1 MLKPGDPSGSAFLKV
16 DPSYLQHW
24 QQLFPQAQLKA
35 PLAPPPPPP
44 APPPDRLSIAV
55 DALRPSRLH
64 AHLLACTS
72 SSSSSS
78 TSSSSA
84 APSSSSSISAPAGL
98 AQLPVPQQ
106 IVLFG
111 QALAPAPGAA
121 ADLVVVVPPD
131 NQQGHNP
138 AAELLQQAKEQRCA
152 AVGVVSSS
160 VKSGGGAEES
170 GKAAGGRCK
179 LTSEEL
185 DYYLYGQQRMEI
197 IPLSNHTGELNNRCD
212 MCADNRNGECPM
224 HGPLHSLRRLV
235 GTSSTAAPVP
245 LPDVPDWLRD
255 LPREVCLCTSTV
267 PGLGYGICAAQ
278 RIPQGTWIGPF
289 QGVPLLVDRLHSG
302 AVRNTRHLW
311 EIYDSEG
318 TLQHFI
324 DGNDPSKSSWMRY
337 IRCARHCGEQNM
349 MVVQYRSC
357 IFYRAC
363 MDIPRGTELLVW
375 YNDSYTSFFGIP
387 LQCIA
392 QDENLNV
399 PATVVEAMSRQESL
413 QSFSKNSKP
422 SSSSSSS
429 SSSPPAALLRS
440 MVFPHPPCSRSFSL
454 LDKVG
459 VGVQSDSGFGQLGSK
474 NQRVLASPTSTSQ
487 LSSEF
492 SDWHLWKCGQCFKT
506 FTQRILLQMHVCPQN
521 PDRPYQCGHCSQSFS
536 QPSELRNHVVTH
548 SSDRPFK
555 CGYCGRAFAGATTL
569 NNHIRTHTGEK
580 PFKCERCDRSFTQ
593 ATQLSRHQRLPNEC
607 KPVNDSTESIEVD

>member
-1 MLKPGDPSGSAFLKV
+1 MRVHHPSSVSDMLKPSEPSGSAFLKV
-16 DPSYLQHW
+16 DPTYIQHW
-24 QQLFPQAQLKA
+24 QQLFPQNPVPVPVPRASLI
-35 PLAPPPPPP
+35 
-44 APPPDRLSIAV
+44 SV
-55 DALRPSRLH
+55 
-64 AHLLACTS
+64 
-72 SSSSSS
+72 SSSSS
-78 TSSSSA
+78 TDS
-84 APSSSSSISAPAGL
+84 PARSL
-98 AQLPVPQQ
+98 SHA
-106 IVLFG
+106 LFDT
-111 QALAPAPGAA
+111 GAA
-121 ADLVVVVPPD
+121 S
-131 NQQGHNP
+131 
-138 AAELLQQAKEQRCA
+138 QAKELCL
-152 AVGVVSSS
+152 SSNFKNDKGS
-160 VKSGGGAEES
+160 
-170 GKAAGGRCK
+170 RLK
-179 LTSEEL
+179 LSSEEL

-197 IPLSNHTGELNNRCD
+197 IPVNNSNGDANNRCD

-235 GTSSTAAPVP
+235 GTSGSSGPVP
-245 LPDVPDWLRD
+245 APDVPDWLRD

-289 QGVPLLVDRLHSG
+289 QGVPLTLEKLQSG
-302 AVRNTRHLW
+302 PVRNSRHLW
-311 EIYDSEG
+311 EIYDQEG
-318 TLQHFI
+318 TLLHFI
-324 DGNDPSKSSWMRY
+324 DGNEPSKSSWMRY

-363 MDIPRGTELLVW
+363 SDIPRGTELLVW

-387 LQCIA
+387 LQCVA

-399 PATVVEAMSRQESL
+399 PSTVMEAMSRQDSL
-413 QSFSKNSKP
+413 QPFSKSPKP
-422 SSSSSSS
+422 SSL
-429 SSSPPAALLRS
+429 ALRS
-440 MVFPHPPCSRSFSL
+440 TVFPQSPCSRSFSL
-454 LDKVG
+454 MDKTG
-459 VGVQSDSGFGQLGSK
+459 HMESSLNQLSGK

-506 FTQRILLQMHVCPQN
+506 FTQRILLQMHVCTQN

-593 ATQLSRHQRLPNEC
+593 ATQLSRHQRMPNEC
-607 KPVNDSTESIEVD
+607 KPISESSESIQVD

>member
-1 MLKPGDPSGSAFLKV
+1 MEKLGGVKEKKHLII
-16 DPSYLQHW
+16 L
-24 QQLFPQAQLKA
+24 LL
-35 PLAPPPPPP
+35 
-44 APPPDRLSIAV
+44 LS
-55 DALRPSRLH
+55 RQMFS
-64 AHLLACTS
+64 
-72 SSSSSS
+72 
-78 TSSSSA
+78 
-84 APSSSSSISAPAGL
+84 
-98 AQLPVPQQ
+98 
-106 IVLFG
+106 
-111 QALAPAPGAA
+111 
-121 ADLVVVVPPD
+121 
-131 NQQGHNP
+131 
-138 AAELLQQAKEQRCA
+138 
-152 AVGVVSSS
+152 
-160 VKSGGGAEES
+160 
-170 GKAAGGRCK
+170 
-179 LTSEEL
+179 LTSK
-185 DYYLYGQQRMEI
+185 
-197 IPLSNHTGELNNRCD
+197 P
-212 MCADNRNGECPM
+212 
-224 HGPLHSLRRLV
+224 SLFV
-235 GTSSTAAPVP
+235 
-245 LPDVPDWLRD
+245 
-255 LPREVCLCTSTV
+255 
-267 PGLGYGICAAQ
+267 
-278 RIPQGTWIGPF
+278 F
-289 QGVPLLVDRLHSG
+289 Q
-302 AVRNTRHLW
+302 
-311 EIYDSEG
+311 IYDAEG
-318 TLQHFI
+318 TLLHFI

-363 MDIPRGTELLVW
+363 VDIPRGTELLVW

-399 PATVVEAMSRQESL
+399 PATVMEAMSRQESL
-413 QSFSKNSKP
+413 QSFSKNAKP

-429 SSSPPAALLRS
+429 SAIPTLIRS
-440 MVFPHPPCSRSFSL
+440 MVFPHSPCSRSFSL

-459 VGVQSDSGFGQLGSK
+459 AQSDSSFGHLGSK

-607 KPVNDSTESIEVD
+607 KPMNESSESIEVD